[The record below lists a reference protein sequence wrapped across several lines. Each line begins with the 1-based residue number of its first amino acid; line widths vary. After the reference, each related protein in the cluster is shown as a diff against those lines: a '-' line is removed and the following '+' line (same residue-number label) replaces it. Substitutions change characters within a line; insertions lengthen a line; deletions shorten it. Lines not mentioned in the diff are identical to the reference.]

1 MPTKPRLTYPIT
13 KTVRDWLGLTPF
25 EASHVVDILLELTED
40 RGQDTDDLST
50 ADLRK
55 LADEAFEIYQS
66 EEAYQGFAYKLE
78 G

>member
-1 MPTKPRLTYPIT
+1 MRTEPRLTYPLS

-25 EASHVVDILLELTED
+25 ETSRVVDILLELAED

-50 ADLRK
+50 ADIRK

-66 EEAYQGFAYKLE
+66 DEAYQGFAYKLE